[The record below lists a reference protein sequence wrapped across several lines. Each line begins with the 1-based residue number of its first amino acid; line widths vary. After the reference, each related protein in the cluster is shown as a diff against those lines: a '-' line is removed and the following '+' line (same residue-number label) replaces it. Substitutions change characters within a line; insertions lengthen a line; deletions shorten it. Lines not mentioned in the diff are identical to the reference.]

1 MVRPTSETT
10 TVSDKSAR
18 EPLPKTTAV
27 QLFKSLFLARRSEE
41 YIVKHYPENQMRT
54 PMHMS
59 MGQEFVPVGVCAALD
74 GKADV
79 FASYRSHAA
88 FLAQTHD
95 TDLFFSEL
103 YGRTSGTG
111 EGKGGSMHLAA
122 PDQGHMLSSGVVA
135 TQIPVAV
142 GAAFANLRLGTGR
155 TAVAFFGDGAADA
168 GVFWESINAA
178 ALFRLPVMFVCEDN
192 GYAVDTPR
200 EAARCRRSLTEAVKP
215 FGCRHLRGR
224 QRRRRER
231 LLAGAGAAEKAH
243 RDRRPAFLN
252 IKCCRYLEH
261 VGIGDGL
268 ELGLSRQGD
277 RRARVDQ
284 PRCPENATR
293 AAGSPSDERKR
304 DRGNGR
310 GDRHGDPRE
319 RAASHRRRR
328 SLRRTGSMQVC
339 FMRKLDYSGA
349 IREAMSQE
357 MERDP
362 RVFVY
367 GIGVPTWSIDL
378 QHDTRADREVRQ
390 GALLRH
396 ADLARMP

>member
-1 MVRPTSETT
+1 MVRPNSETT
-10 TVSDKSAR
+10 TVTMILAR

-59 MGQEFVPVGVCAALD
+59 MGQEFVPVGVCAALE

-95 TDLFFSEL
+95 TDRFFSEL

-122 PDQGHMLSSGVVA
+122 PDKGHMLSSGVVA

-155 TAVAFFGDGAADA
+155 MSVAFFGDGAADA

-200 EAARCRRSLTEAVKP
+200 EARQMAASLTEAVKP
-215 FGCRHLRGR
+215 FGCDTYEDDSGDV
-224 QRRRRER
+224 ESVYV
-231 LLAGAGAAEKAH
+231 LARAAADKA
-243 RDRRPAFLN
+243 RSERRPAFLN

-261 VGIGDGL
+261 VGIGDDWHWGYRDKTVV
-268 ELGLSRQGD
+268 ERDWISRDALKVQ
-277 RRARVDQ
+277 RARL
-284 PRCPENATR
+284 ATHQVSESAIAAMEEEIDKAIRASVKR
-293 AAGSPSDERKR
+293 AAEAPIPAPERLHA
-304 DRGNGR
+304 G
-310 GDRHGDPRE
+310 
-319 RAASHRRRR
+319 
-328 SLRRTGSMQVC
+328 
-339 FMRKLDYSGA
+339 
-349 IREAMSQE
+349 
-357 MERDP
+357 
-362 RVFVY
+362 VF
-367 GIGVPTWSIDL
+367 
-378 QHDTRADREVRQ
+378 HEKA
-390 GALLRH
+390 
-396 ADLARMP
+396 